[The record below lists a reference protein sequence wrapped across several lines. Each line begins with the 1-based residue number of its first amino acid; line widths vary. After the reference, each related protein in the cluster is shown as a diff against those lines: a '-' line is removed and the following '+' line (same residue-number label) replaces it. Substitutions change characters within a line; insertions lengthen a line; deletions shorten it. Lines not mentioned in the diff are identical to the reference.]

1 MSDYVSTTNACR
13 LCAPLGAC
21 LAFRGVEGAMT
32 LLHGSQGCATYM
44 RRYLISHFR
53 EPVDI
58 ASSALGEKE
67 AIYGGAAN
75 LKQGIANVIKKYDP
89 KVIGVA
95 TTCLTE
101 TIGDDV
107 PRILSEL
114 SREWKGAVPLP
125 KLVNVATPSY
135 QGSHTEGFHA
145 TVRALVQRFAG
156 CGESAEHGA
165 VNILPGPVSPE
176 DIRHLRSLAED
187 FGLRATILPDYSE
200 SLDGPS
206 KAEYEPI
213 PEGGTPLSA
222 IEAMGSAAATLELGR
237 ALAHTASAG
246 KALKE
251 RCGTN
256 LLSLGLPVGLR
267 ESDGFFAALSEVS
280 GRAVPRAHALDRGR
294 LVDAYV
300 DGHKYLF
307 GKRAVVYGEDDLV
320 IGLASLLAE
329 TGVIPV
335 LCATGMKSGKFAEAV
350 GAAADGLVPE
360 RPVAV
365 DGVDFHEIGELA
377 RELRPDL
384 VIGNSKGY
392 QLARSLGAPLV
403 RIGFPVHDRFG
414 GQRFLSL
421 GYKGALRL
429 YDQLVNTVLEVK
441 QNTGNV
447 GYGYL

>member
-67 AIYGGAAN
+67 AIYGGAAS

-89 KVIGVA
+89 QVIGVA

-114 SREWKGAVPLP
+114 SREWAGAKPLP
-125 KLVNVATPSY
+125 KLVNVSTPSY

-145 TVRALVQRFAG
+145 TVKALVERFAG
-156 CGESAEHGA
+156 CGEEPAPEA
-165 VNILPGPVSPE
+165 VNILPGPVSAE
-176 DIRHLRSLAED
+176 DIRHLRDLTAD
-187 FGLRATILPDYSE
+187 FGLQATVLPDYSE
-200 SLDGPS
+200 TLDGPS
-206 KAEYEPI
+206 KAEYEAI

-237 ALAHTASAG
+237 ALGHTASAG
-246 KALKE
+246 RALKE
-251 RCGTN
+251 KCSTR

-267 ESDGFFAALSEVS
+267 ESDRFFAALSEVS
-280 GRAVPRAHALDRGR
+280 GRPVPRRHALDRGR

-307 GKRAVVYGEDDLV
+307 GKRAVLYGEDDLV
-320 IGLASLLAE
+320 IGMAGFLAE
-329 TGVIPV
+329 TGVVPV
-335 LCATGMKSGKFAEAV
+335 LCATGMKSPKFGEDV
-350 GAAADGLVPE
+350 NGMTDGLSPVRPE
-360 RPVAV
+360 VR

-377 RELRPDL
+377 AELKPDL
-384 VIGNSKGY
+384 IIGNSKGF
-392 QLARSLGAPLV
+392 QLSRSFGVPLMRV
-403 RIGFPVHDRFG
+403 GFPIHDRFG
-414 GQRFLSL
+414 GQRLLSL
-421 GYKGALRL
+421 GYRGALRL
-429 YDQLVNTVLEVK
+429 YDQLVNTVLEAK